1 MVRWLL
7 REGCVMLV
15 YKIKAIAPQIEESDF
30 LSKVVLQDDGNGA
43 YIAKWGIGIPRPTDK
58 EISDAKAVPAVPQSP
73 DPLAKLV
80 DFLKANP
87 DVLDLVTKVIQVEG
101 KAK

>member
-1 MVRWLL
+1 
-7 REGCVMLV
+7 MLID
-15 YKIKAIAPQIEESDF
+15 KIRACAPELTDADF
-30 LSKVVLQDDGNGA
+30 LGKVVLQDDGAGP
-43 YIAKWGIGIPRPTDK
+43 YIAKWPADIPRPTDK
-58 EISDAKAVPAVPQSP
+58 QIEDAKPVKAAKV

-87 DVLDLVTKVIQVEG
+87 DVLELVTKGIQSEG